1 MQDDNQCA
9 LYLTPCFLARDQ
21 FISLILTSPP
31 QTFFYDVNDKYQEF
45 LQAPLKEQGWPLSQD
60 PHGDSTL
67 VYYKFCSKHS
77 GHC

>member
-9 LYLTPCFLARDQ
+9 LYLTPCLLARDQ

-45 LQAPLKEQGWPLSQD
+45 LQAPLKEQG
-60 PHGDSTL
+60 
-67 VYYKFCSKHS
+67 
-77 GHC
+77 